1 VNDDQSINLIYALG
15 GLVLVGSALI
25 ARRLPLKDTLKMAL
39 AWVAIFGGLFV
50 LFALRDDF
58 GSIWQKVKLAALGET
73 SQAVGGSLRVA
84 AGEGGH
90 YFVTA
95 TVNGRPVRF
104 MVDSGAT
111 TTAMSTEAA
120 RAAGVEVDTG
130 SYPVV
135 IETANGMAQAWRA
148 RIGTLRVGGIERK
161 DMAITVSDTLG
172 DTNLLGM
179 NFLGSLKSWR
189 VEGTTLVLEP

>member
-1 VNDDQSINLIYALG
+1 MNDDQSINLIYALG

-58 GSIWQKVKLAALGET
+58 GLIWQKVKLAAVGET

-120 RAAGVEVDTG
+120 RAAGVEVDTSG
-130 SYPVV
+130 YPVV
-135 IETANGMAQAWRA
+135 IETANGMAQARRA
-148 RIGTLRVGGIERK
+148 RIDTLRVGEIERK